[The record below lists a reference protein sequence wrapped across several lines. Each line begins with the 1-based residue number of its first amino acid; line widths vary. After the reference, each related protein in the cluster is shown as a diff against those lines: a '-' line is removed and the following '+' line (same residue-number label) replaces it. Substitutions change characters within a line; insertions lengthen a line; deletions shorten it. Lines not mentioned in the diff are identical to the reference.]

1 MLIIYAYYFNKSELT
16 VISVSL
22 SPELL
27 RRLDLFVKK
36 TGYSSRSEAIRMA
49 VRDTLSKYA
58 LLRLERGQVVS
69 TVTVISEREQHALT
83 SHLMDLRHEY
93 EESIFSNMHLHVG
106 KGYCVEIFMVRDEY
120 EKVLEFV
127 SRVRALRGI
136 REVNYT
142 MTPIDE
148 SEFER

>member
-1 MLIIYAYYFNKSELT
+1 MT

-27 RRLDLFVKK
+27 SRLDLFVKN

-49 VRDTLSKYA
+49 VRDTLSQFA
-58 LLRLERGQVVS
+58 LVRMERGQVLS
-69 TVTVISEREQHALT
+69 TVTVISEREQHALN

-93 EESIFSNMHLHVG
+93 EDSIFGNMHIHVG
-106 KGYCVEIFMVRDEY
+106 TGYCVEIFMVRDEY
-120 EKVLEFV
+120 EKVLDFV

-136 REVNYT
+136 REVKYT
-142 MTPIDE
+142 MMPIDE
-148 SEFER
+148 REFER

>member
-1 MLIIYAYYFNKSELT
+1 MT

-27 RRLDLFVKK
+27 GRFDLFVKN

-49 VRDTLSKYA
+49 VRDTLSKFA
-58 LLRLERGQVVS
+58 LERLEQGKVVS
-69 TVTVISEREQHALT
+69 TVTVISEREQHALN

-93 EESIFSNMHLHVG
+93 DDSVFSNMHLHVG
-106 KGYCVEIFMVRDEY
+106 EGYCVEIFMVRDEY
-120 EKVLEFV
+120 AKVLDFV

-148 SEFER
+148 NEFER

>member
-1 MLIIYAYYFNKSELT
+1 MT

-27 RRLDLFVKK
+27 SRLDLFVKN

-49 VRDTLSKYA
+49 VRDTLSKFA
-58 LLRLERGQVVS
+58 LVRLERGQVVS
-69 TVTVISEREQHALT
+69 TVTVISEREQHALN

-93 EESIFSNMHLHVG
+93 DDSIFGNMHLHVG

-120 EKVLEFV
+120 EKVLDFV

-142 MTPIDE
+142 LTPIDE
-148 SEFER
+148 REF